1 MMRRAAL
8 ALLFLCALAGTR
20 AQIAPA
26 TYFIRFTDKANT
38 PYSIA
43 APQAQRRMA
52 ERIPGAGYREFEGG
66 HLFFV
71 QDARAAEEIIAALAP
86 APDQQNVMPPAQ
98 PGAVSPADGADDTA
112 TRRA

>member
-43 APQAQRRMA
+43 APQ
-52 ERIPGAGYREFEGG
+52 EFLGP
-66 HLFFV
+66 
-71 QDARAAEEIIAALAP
+71 RAIE
-86 APDQQNVMPPAQ
+86 
-98 PGAVSPADGADDTA
+98 
-112 TRRA
+112 RRARQNICLLYTSDAADE

>member
-1 MMRRAAL
+1 MVS
-8 ALLFLCALAGTR
+8 TR
-20 AQIAPA
+20 NPAPA
-26 TYFIRFTDKANT
+26 WSNAGERRGDDCAGSA
-38 PYSIA
+38 PAASAVRHDSIA

-71 QDARAAEEIIAALAP
+71 QDARAAEVIIAALAP

-112 TRRA
+112 TRRT

>member
-1 MMRRAAL
+1 M
-8 ALLFLCALAGTR
+8 
-20 AQIAPA
+20 PVSV
-26 TYFIRFTDKANT
+26 FTGRHD
-38 PYSIA
+38 SIA

-71 QDARAAEEIIAALAP
+71 QDARAAEVIIAALAP